1 MKNRKNTRK
10 RVAAVATGAA
20 LTFIVGG
27 VAFAYWTTSGSG
39 TGSAATGNTNPITI
53 SSTAVTGLYPG
64 GAPVAVA
71 GSFTNP
77 NPGPVFVDQV
87 TVKVSPTWT
96 AGTTNPCTAADF
108 AVTQPTQT
116 GRDIVTGD
124 TWTGAT
130 IQLKNLA
137 TNQDNCKGV
146 TVPLVLTSN

>member
-1 MKNRKNTRK
+1 MQNTRK

-27 VAFAYWTTSGSG
+27 VAFAYWTTTGSGSG
-39 TGSAATGNTNPITI
+39 SAGTGNTTPITI
-53 SSTAVTGLYPG
+53 NSAAVTGLYPG
-64 GAPVAVA
+64 ATASAVS
-71 GSFTNP
+71 GTFTNP
-77 NPGPVFVDQV
+77 NAGPVFVQQV
-87 TVKVSPTWT
+87 TVAVSPSWT
-96 AGTTNPCTAADF
+96 VGTTNPCTAADF
-108 AVTQPTQT
+108 VVTQPTATARQ
-116 GRDIVTGD
+116 IVTGD